1 LPGVSSDQQPEHLF
15 GRNRQQA
22 EGQVR
27 GYLDRA
33 AHAHVASA
41 VFVVQV
47 AVDALGGTALAIFAR
62 LPPVK
67 TRVSRPAAG
76 CGR

>member
-1 LPGVSSDQQPEHLF
+1 MSSDQQPEHLF

-33 AHAHVASA
+33 AHSHVASA
-41 VFVVQV
+41 LFVMQV
-47 AVDALGGTALAIFAR
+47 PVDTLGGTALTLFAR

>member
-33 AHAHVASA
+33 AHSHVASA
-41 VFVVQV
+41 VFVV
-47 AVDALGGTALAIFAR
+47 
-62 LPPVK
+62 
-67 TRVSRPAAG
+67 
-76 CGR
+76 